1 MLQRASIGYSQDL
14 SSPSGTDRPG
24 LPETAGNYSR
34 KAGGPAMGQVKPCF
48 SNSTLFSCVCMCQ
61 SLAGTEMEE
70 ESKEIEEAGKEG
82 S

>member
-1 MLQRASIGYSQDL
+1 MLQRASIGHSQDL

-24 LPETAGNYSR
+24 LPETAGNYR
-34 KAGGPAMGQVKPCF
+34 PAIGQVKPCF

>member
-1 MLQRASIGYSQDL
+1 MLQRASIGC
-14 SSPSGTDRPG
+14 PSGTDRPG
-24 LPETAGNYSR
+24 IPDAAGNCSGQ
-34 KAGGPAMGQVKPCF
+34 AAGPAIGQVKPCF
-48 SNSTLFSCVCMCQ
+48 LNSTLFSCVCMCQ